1 MLDMHEWTEGDVD
14 SNGVNIHF
22 YRTGQGGKPP
32 LLLAHGLTDNGLCW
46 ARVASALQSSFDVV
60 MVDARNHGLSDR
72 APAGLKELASDMAAV
87 ISQLGLGTAAVM
99 GHSVGASIAAS
110 LAAHYPAQ
118 VSRVVLEDPPWKL
131 EPRNLSAEQEKQ
143 RLEGFQSHVRSLA
156 TLKHEEII
164 ANGRQQY
171 PTWHDDD
178 LPAWAASKQQVA
190 ESAMSALQL
199 GEWTDTVPFIQCPT
213 LLVYASGIVT
223 GDLARAV
230 EATNERV
237 SSHQIADAG
246 HNVRREQFER
256 FVEVAQGFLEV

>member
-110 LAAHYPAQ
+110 LAAHYPSAGLSCRSGRSSLEAPTAETEYRTGQATTGRISQPRQIASDAQ
-118 VSRVVLEDPPWKL
+118 ARRDHRK
-131 EPRNLSAEQEKQ
+131 RQ
-143 RLEGFQSHVRSLA
+143 A
-156 TLKHEEII
+156 TLSH
-164 ANGRQQY
+164 
-171 PTWHDDD
+171 
-178 LPAWAASKQQVA
+178 
-190 ESAMSALQL
+190 
-199 GEWTDTVPFIQCPT
+199 
-213 LLVYASGIVT
+213 
-223 GDLARAV
+223 LAR
-230 EATNERV
+230 
-237 SSHQIADAG
+237 
-246 HNVRREQFER
+246 
-256 FVEVAQGFLEV
+256 